1 MRLQDETAA
10 RKLISRSILA
20 KGIYELWGQGKIYEE
35 LHDEVRRRTSDRWGD
50 YLAMSFKFS
59 IDSYGGR
66 RSSKEKNALIQAFS
80 FLGFKGPIKMVDP
93 DEEFCMFEEYSRAA
107 WEEKDKA
114 TPQAYGKTPP
124 KLEPTQLYF
133 GRWIAKGSREV
144 AEYYD
149 LKKRRY
155 ISTTSMD
162 AELALI
168 TANMAQADKGKVFFD
183 PFVGTGSFCVAAAHF
198 GAHVF
203 GSDIDG
209 RSFKGGKDRPKD
221 KPMGLVDNMNQYGLE
236 RAFLDAFTS
245 DLTNTPFRNAPL
257 FDGIICDPPYGV
269 REGLKVLGSRDGQK
283 RGPVY
288 VDGVPTH

>member
-1 MRLQDETAA
+1 MRLQDEAAA

-20 KGIYELWGQGKIYEE
+20 KNIYELWGQGKTYEE
-35 LHDEVRRRTSDRWGD
+35 LHEDVRRRTADRWND
-50 YLAMSFKFS
+50 YLSMSFRFS
-59 IDSYGGR
+59 VDSYGGR
-66 RSSKEKNALIQAFS
+66 RSSKEKTALIQAFA
-80 FLGFKGPIKMVDP
+80 FLGFQGPIKMVDP
-93 DEEFCMFEEYSRAA
+93 DEEFAIFEEYSRAA
-107 WEEKDKA
+107 WEQQDKA
-114 TPQAYGKTPP
+114 TPKKPGESPP

-133 GRWIAKGSREV
+133 GRWICKGSRDTID
-144 AEYYD
+144 YYD

-168 TANMAQADKGKVFFD
+168 TANMAHADEGKVFFD

-209 RSFKGGKDRPKD
+209 RSFKGKDRPKG
-221 KPMGLVDNMNQYGLE
+221 KPIGLVDNMLQYGLE
-236 RAFLDAFTS
+236 HSFLDAFTS
-245 DLTNTPFRNAPL
+245 DLTNTPFRSVPL

-269 REGLKVLGSRDGQK
+269 REGLKVLGSRDGAK
-283 RGPVY
+283 REPTFNE
-288 VDGVPTH
+288 DGVPTY